1 MRLAPLPKDAAGPDR
16 SRAPLW
22 KRVLGE
28 PLVQFLLIGLLLF
41 VVAGRKNTPPPAA
54 DAARRITIT
63 DDDLRQLSGLW
74 QAQWNRPPT
83 PRELRRLVD
92 DQIREE
98 IYFREA
104 LATGLDR
111 QDILVRR
118 RLVERMAFLSATE
131 NDFHDPTEAELESWY
146 GAHAAAFAVPR
157 DATFRLL
164 FFSDRARG
172 GRAKEEAILARDA
185 LAGKSAKS
193 TDAAAAAGL
202 GDPAPFEPRYAALSP
217 DEAAGFLGQGL
228 ATALGR
234 LPTGSWEGPV
244 EVEGGWCLVFIEART
259 PGTPPAYAAVKAEVL
274 TQWRKARR
282 DQARADAYAAM
293 RSRYAVALP
302 PALTEP
308 TP

>member
-1 MRLAPLPKDAAGPDR
+1 MRSPCAP
-16 SRAPLW
+16 APGKSPSLF
-22 KRVLGE
+22 RRLLRE
-28 PLVQFLLIGLLLF
+28 PLVHFLVLGAALF
-41 VVAGRKNTPPPAA
+41 ALADLRERPQPAG
-54 DAARRITIT
+54 DAARSIVVT
-63 DDDLRQLSGLW
+63 DDDLRQLAGLW
-74 QAQWNRPPT
+74 RAQWNRAPSPA
-83 PRELRRLVD
+83 ELRRLVA
-92 DQIREE
+92 DQVDEE
-98 IYFREA
+98 VAFREA
-104 LATGLDR
+104 LAAGLDR

-118 RLVERMAFLSATE
+118 RLVERMRHDWATRDGAADPDEAGLRRWYAENAGRFAAPREASFAFL
-131 NDFHDPTEAELESWY
+131 Y
-146 GAHAAAFAVPR
+146 
-157 DATFRLL
+157 
-164 FFSDRARG
+164 FSDRLRG

-293 RSRYAVALP
+293 RRRYSVALP

-308 TP
+308 AP